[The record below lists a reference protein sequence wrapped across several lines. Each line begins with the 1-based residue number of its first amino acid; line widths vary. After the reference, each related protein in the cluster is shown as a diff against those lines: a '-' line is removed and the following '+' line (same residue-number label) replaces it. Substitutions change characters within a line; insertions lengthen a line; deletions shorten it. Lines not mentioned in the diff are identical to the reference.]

1 MTTAL
6 RRRPRLMRTN
16 YDKAHRRPAWSGPA
30 MKAGPQYDSCPS
42 GRIVID
48 YDDRLWRW
56 KTHRCTSCDVIVLP
70 DVIRNLDPAWW
81 RWALHRRWS
90 DFTYRLSLRWSR

>member
-1 MTTAL
+1 M
-6 RRRPRLMRTN
+6 RPN
-16 YDKAHRRPAWSGPA
+16 YDKTHRCPGWSGPA

-48 YDDRLWRW
+48 HDDQLWRW

-70 DVIRNLDPAWW
+70 DVIRDVDPTWLAYRAGRAW
-81 RWALHRRWS
+81 RE
-90 DFTYRLSLRWSR
+90 FTYRLSLRWSR